1 MIFIISSLNHHSPVM
16 TTLEELQQEMDDLF
30 EQAESE
36 MSSNEFL
43 ERSNQLRDKYNK
55 LKNSLEN
62 NYYNEIYIPFSER
75 ILIILAYPVVYIENS
90 YNVIQ

>member
-1 MIFIISSLNHHSPVM
+1 M

-62 NYYNEIYIPFSER
+62 NYYNEMYYIPFSER
-75 ILIILAYPVVYIENS
+75 ILLILASIPRHLD
-90 YNVIQ
+90 